1 MCKQKASSGIG
12 FKNLQA
18 FNKAMLAKRLWRIL
32 QNPNSLV
39 ARVLKSRYF
48 PTGDILNA
56 KLGNYL
62 SYSWRSIHSS
72 LNIIRVGTRWRVG
85 NGKLI
90 HIWDDKWL
98 PTPSTYKVI
107 SPPNDIPQ
115 FPMVSSL
122 INPTTKWWNVDLIRA
137 TFLPF
142 EAETILKIPLSRTLL
157 EDKIIWIGNRRG
169 EFSVKSAYHIA
180 HSLIEAN
187 DRGESSSG
195 DPCKPLWK
203 RLWLLNLPAKIKVFA
218 WRACVNGLP
227 TMEAIFSRGIS
238 QSMACP
244 VCGNDAESVY
254 HALLRCDFSSLVWD
268 FWLENPLRIQGF
280 INSS

>member
-1 MCKQKASSGIG
+1 MCKQKASGGMG
-12 FKNLQA
+12 FRNLRA
-18 FNKAMLAKRLWRIL
+18 FNKAMLAKQLWRIL

-39 ARVLKSRYF
+39 AKVLKSRYF
-48 PTGDILNA
+48 PSGDILNA
-56 KLGNYL
+56 KLGNSP

-72 LNIIRVGTRWRVG
+72 LNVIRMRTRWRVG

-98 PTPSTYKVI
+98 PTPSIYKVI
-107 SPPNDIPQ
+107 SPPNGIPQ
-115 FPMVSSL
+115 FLMVSSL
-122 INPTTKWWNVDLIRA
+122 INPMTKWWDVDLIRT

-142 EAETILKIPLSRTLL
+142 EVETILKIPLSRTLP
-157 EDKIIWIGNRRG
+157 EDKLIWIGNRGG

-180 HSLIEAN
+180 YGLIETN
-187 DRGESSSG
+187 NCGESSSG

-238 QSMACP
+238 
-244 VCGNDAESVY
+244 
-254 HALLRCDFSSLVWD
+254 
-268 FWLENPLRIQGF
+268 
-280 INSS
+280 